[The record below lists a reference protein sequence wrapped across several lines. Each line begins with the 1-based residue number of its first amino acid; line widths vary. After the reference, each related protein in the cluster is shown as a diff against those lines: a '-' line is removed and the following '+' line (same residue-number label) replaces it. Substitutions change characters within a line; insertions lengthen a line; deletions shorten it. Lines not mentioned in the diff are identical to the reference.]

1 VKSLVSLSEI
11 EAFIP
16 KKEIVKTV
24 KALIDEQLI
33 LIDEKIYEKYK
44 AKEVAYLKI
53 DENILGNLSEILQS
67 LTKAKKQKDLFLTIL
82 EAQQTQNQPLRK
94 SQFFENGVF
103 NASHLRGLVEKNLVQ
118 EYYLQKDRIE
128 TYEGEIENLEKLSEV
143 QEKALVEINEGFRD
157 GKNVLL
163 HGVTSSGKTHLYLEK
178 IEETIA
184 NGKNV
189 LLLLPEI
196 ALTKQIIQRLEKKYG
211 KQLGFYHQKLTD
223 FEKVEVWRK
232 VKNNEIKILIGTR
245 SSLFL
250 PFQNLGL
257 IIIDEEHDA
266 AYKPREVKP
275 FFNAKDAALVLA
287 NYYQSLSP
295 IFPDH

>member
-1 VKSLVSLSEI
+1 M
-11 EAFIP
+11 
-16 KKEIVKTV
+16 T
-24 KALIDEQLI
+24 
-33 LIDEKIYEKYK
+33 
-44 AKEVAYLKI
+44 
-53 DENILGNLSEILQS
+53 
-67 LTKAKKQKDLFLTIL
+67 
-82 EAQQTQNQPLRK
+82 
-94 SQFFENGVF
+94 
-103 NASHLRGLVEKNLVQ
+103 
-118 EYYLQKDRIE
+118 
-128 TYEGEIENLEKLSEV
+128 
-143 QEKALVEINEGFRD
+143 EINEGLRE

-189 LLLLPEI
+189 LFLLPEI

-287 NYYQSLSP
+287 YFYQAKAILGSATPSVESYYAAKNGKLKYVFLGERFGEVALPKYEIINFKIGRASCRERVSSP
-295 IFPDH
+295 V